1 MEVSYPT
8 GTFFCNETFEMNSR
22 SYIDYLISESIIL
35 PLITLNKTFGMSAYC
50 MIVKVKLVCCLICR
64 DEVAACIEKSYTL
77 VSIKEAARMLFF
89 DDEKLLAAYAS
100 KVCVL
105 WFITI
110 VLIRSNVY
118 FLIIIVLKCE
128 RTDWPIESSYF
139 QKGHKVLKINNS
151 FVTQATEMQ

>member
-1 MEVSYPT
+1 MKLLKWIV
-8 GTFFCNETFEMNSR
+8 
-22 SYIDYLISESIIL
+22 DLISIIL
-35 PLITLNKTFGMSAYC
+35 FRRVFTTDNTYKTFGMSAYC

-64 DEVAACIEKSYTL
+64 DEVAACIEKSYIL

-118 FLIIIVLKCE
+118 FLIIIMLKCE
-128 RTDWPIESSYF
+128 RTDWPIETSYF